1 MHILDKICAHKKD
14 EVAQRKRNTSVEQLK
29 DTAYFQRKC
38 YSIVDALAVS
48 NTKIIAEFKR
58 KSPSKQ
64 AINLEADVAKV
75 TSAYKN
81 AGVAGI
87 SVLTDHTFFGGSH
100 EHLKTA
106 RETVSLPL
114 LQKDFVLDA
123 FQIYEAKAYGADF
136 VLLIAAVLSIEEIQ
150 HLSGLAHELGMEV
163 LVEIHDEVEL
173 QKVFFTSVDVVG
185 VNNRN
190 LKTFEVDLAKSKALI
205 EQIPAEFVKITES
218 GIAHPMDFACLR
230 NAGFEGF
237 LMGETFMK
245 EAHPEEAIKQFM
257 NQVNQL

>member
-14 EVAQRKRNTSVEQLK
+14 EVAQRKRKTSLQELK
-29 DTAYFQRKC
+29 DSAYFNRNC
-38 YSIVDALAVS
+38 LSIVDSLAS
-48 NTKIIAEFKR
+48 SSSKIIAEFKR

-64 AINLEADVAKV
+64 AINLEADVASVVK
-75 TSAYKN
+75 AYEK

-87 SVLTDHTFFGGSH
+87 SILTDCSFFGGSH
-100 EHLKTA
+100 EHLVTA
-106 RETVSLPL
+106 REEVSVPL

-123 FQIYEAKAYGADF
+123 FQVYEAKAYGADF
-136 VLLIAAVLSIEEIQ
+136 ILLIAAILSIEEIQ
-150 HLSGLAHELGMEV
+150 HLSGLAHELGLEV

-173 QKVFFTSVDVVG
+173 QKMFFTSVDVVG

-190 LKTFEVDLAKSKALI
+190 LKTFVVDLAHSIALI
-205 EQIPAEFVKITES
+205 DKIPSEFVKITES
-218 GIAHPMDFACLR
+218 GITRPEDFAFLR
-230 NAGFEGF
+230 KAGFEGV

-245 EAHPEEAIKQFM
+245 ESYPEKAINDFM